1 MPRMINDLA
10 PNIQKLEQ
18 KNLTKF
24 LEFFD
29 TTFIEPRERGPDYL
43 IIDNFAEYF
52 NLAEEDMQGAKTEA
66 E

>member
-10 PNIQKLEQ
+10 PHIMKLEQ
-18 KNLTKF
+18 NNLTKF

-29 TTFIEPRERGPDYL
+29 TTFIEPREKGPDYL